1 MRGPSQFQ
9 QLPTLSPPFPGE
21 ALREVSPSAPL
32 RDSRAGQRLPK
43 GPLWPFTGSP
53 QDEQHASLRL
63 DVADEG
69 EEATGAVAQVVDMM
83 GGGEMAGTT
92 ETVAMVEAAGTVAG
106 MGANEE
112 ADAGVE
118 EGANEA
124 EAGIVATETVT
135 AGVFTG
141 AEVGGVAE
149 VGVACWA
156 A

>member
-1 MRGPSQFQ
+1 
-9 QLPTLSPPFPGE
+9 
-21 ALREVSPSAPL
+21 
-32 RDSRAGQRLPK
+32 
-43 GPLWPFTGSP
+43 
-53 QDEQHASLRL
+53 
-63 DVADEG
+63 
-69 EEATGAVAQVVDMM
+69 
-83 GGGEMAGTT
+83 
-92 ETVAMVEAAGTVAG
+92 

-124 EAGIVATETVT
+124 EAGIVAAETVT

>member
-1 MRGPSQFQ
+1 
-9 QLPTLSPPFPGE
+9 
-21 ALREVSPSAPL
+21 
-32 RDSRAGQRLPK
+32 
-43 GPLWPFTGSP
+43 
-53 QDEQHASLRL
+53 
-63 DVADEG
+63 
-69 EEATGAVAQVVDMM
+69 MM

-124 EAGIVATETVT
+124 EAGIVAAETVT